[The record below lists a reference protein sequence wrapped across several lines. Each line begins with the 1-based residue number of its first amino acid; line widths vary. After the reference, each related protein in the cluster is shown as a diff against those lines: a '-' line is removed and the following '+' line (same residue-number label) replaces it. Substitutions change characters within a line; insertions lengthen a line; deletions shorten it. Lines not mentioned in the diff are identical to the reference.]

1 MKRVFQLLG
10 SRLVRL
16 QWTFSVALQVNMH
29 FPHSDDIAT
38 LRAVGELVAVN
49 LVVTIVG
56 AAIDHDVNVAE
67 IGAAAGLEL
76 HRLGGANGVQR
87 AASFGLGQR
96 KSFTGLLNINTQ
108 FLGHAVQGGTHP
120 ETGKPVGNTDAD
132 NEHNNARYQRFAD
145 LSCGLKH
152 LPSILR
158 QPAQVSQSA
167 GRKVAVAVCIVTTD
181 IS

>member
-1 MKRVFQLLG
+1 MKRVLQLFG

-16 QWTFSVALQVNMH
+16 QRTFSVALQVNVH
-29 FPHSDDIAT
+29 FPHSDDVAA
-38 LRAVGELVAVN
+38 LWVERELVAVN

-56 AAIDHDVNVAE
+56 AAIHHDVNIVQ

-76 HRLGGANGVQR
+76 HRLGGSNCVQGVS
-87 AASFGLGQR
+87 SFGLGQR
-96 KSFTGLLNINTQ
+96 KSVTGLLNINTQ
-108 FLGHAVQGGTHP
+108 LLGHAVQGGTQP
-120 ETGKPVGNTDAD
+120 GAGKPVGNTDAD
-132 NEHNNARYQRFAD
+132 NERDNARYQPFTD
-145 LSCGLKH
+145 LSCGLEH